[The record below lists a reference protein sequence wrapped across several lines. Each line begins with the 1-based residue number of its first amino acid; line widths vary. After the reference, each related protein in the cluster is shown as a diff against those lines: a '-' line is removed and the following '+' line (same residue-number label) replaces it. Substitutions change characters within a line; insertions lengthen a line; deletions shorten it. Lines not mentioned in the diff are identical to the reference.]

1 MKAFILAAGYGR
13 RLLPLTETSPKP
25 LLKVGETSL
34 IERNIKHILNS
45 GISEIVINISY
56 LGELVREHVIEKFPN
71 ENINFSVEE
80 KPLGTGGGVYK
91 ALPLLGSEPFLC
103 MNADLFHNIKLDN
116 FCSDVESALLVGV
129 PNPKHNKE
137 GDFSLDKDI
146 VKINAE
152 GNDLTWSGISVIN
165 PIIFDSKSFQGTSFN
180 IWKNVLVDYIK
191 KNSIQGIESSD
202 LWIDVGTLDRLKLAN
217 TVYNDQIRL

>member
-1 MKAFILAAGYGR
+1 MKAFILAAGYGK
-13 RLLPLTETSPKP
+13 RLLPLTENSPKP
-25 LLKVGETSL
+25 LLKVGDTSL
-34 IERNIKHILNS
+34 IERNIEHILNS

-56 LGELVREHVIEKFPN
+56 LGALVREHVIEKFPN

-116 FCSDVESALLVGV
+116 LFSDVESALLIGV
-129 PNPKHNKE
+129 PNPEHNQM

-146 VKINAE
+146 VNINTE
-152 GNDLTWSGISVIN
+152 GNDLTWSGISIIN
-165 PIIFDSKSFQGTSFN
+165 PRIFKNKYFESTSFN
-180 IWKNVLVDYIK
+180 IWESVLLEYIK
-191 KNSIQGIESSD
+191 KKSIKGIRSSD

>member
-1 MKAFILAAGYGR
+1 MKAFILAAGYGK
-13 RLLPLTETSPKP
+13 RLLPLTENSPKP
-25 LLKVGETSL
+25 LLKVGDTSL
-34 IERNIKHILNS
+34 IERNIEHILNS

-56 LGELVREHVIEKFPN
+56 LGALVREHVIEKFPN

-116 FCSDVESALLVGV
+116 LFSDVESALLIGV
-129 PNPKHNKE
+129 PNPEHNQM

-146 VKINAE
+146 VNINTE
-152 GNDLTWSGISVIN
+152 GNDLTWSGISIIN
-165 PIIFDSKSFQGTSFN
+165 PKIFKNKYFESTSFN
-180 IWKNVLVDYIK
+180 IWESVLLEYIK
-191 KNSIQGIESSD
+191 KKSIKGIRSSD

-217 TVYNDQIRL
+217 TVYNDQN

>member
-1 MKAFILAAGYGR
+1 MKAFILAAGYGK
-13 RLLPLTETSPKP
+13 RLLPLTENSPKP
-25 LLKVGETSL
+25 LLKVGDISL
-34 IERNIKHILNS
+34 IERNIEHILNS

-56 LGELVREHVIEKFPN
+56 LGALVREHVIEKFPN

-116 FCSDVESALLVGV
+116 LFSDVESALLIGV
-129 PNPKHNKE
+129 PNPEHNQM

-146 VKINAE
+146 VNINTE
-152 GNDLTWSGISVIN
+152 GNDLTWSGISIIN
-165 PIIFDSKSFQGTSFN
+165 PRIFKNKYFESTSFN
-180 IWKNVLVDYIK
+180 IWESVLLEYIK
-191 KNSIQGIESSD
+191 KKSIKGIRSSD

-217 TVYNDQIRL
+217 TVYNDQN

>member
-1 MKAFILAAGYGR
+1 MKAFILAAGYGK
-13 RLLPLTETSPKP
+13 RLLPLTENSPKP
-25 LLKVGETSL
+25 LLKVGDTSL
-34 IERNIKHILNS
+34 IERNIEHILNS

-56 LGELVREHVIEKFPN
+56 LGALVREHVIEKFPN

-116 FCSDVESALLVGV
+116 LFSDVESALLIGV
-129 PNPKHNKE
+129 PNPEHNQM

-146 VKINAE
+146 VNINTE
-152 GNDLTWSGISVIN
+152 GNDLTWSGISIIN
-165 PIIFDSKSFQGTSFN
+165 PRIFKNKYFESTSFN
-180 IWKNVLVDYIK
+180 IWESVLLEYIK
-191 KNSIQGIESSD
+191 KKSIKGIRSSD

-217 TVYNDQIRL
+217 TVYNDQN

>member
-1 MKAFILAAGYGR
+1 MKAFILAAGYGK
-13 RLLPLTETSPKP
+13 RLLPLTENSPKP
-25 LLKVGETSL
+25 LLKVGDTSL
-34 IERNIKHILNS
+34 IERNIEHILNS

-56 LGELVREHVIEKFPN
+56 LGALVREHVIEKFPN

-116 FCSDVESALLVGV
+116 LFSDVESALLIGV
-129 PNPKHNKE
+129 PNPEHNQM

-146 VKINAE
+146 VKINTE
-152 GNDLTWSGISVIN
+152 GNNLTWSGISIIN
-165 PIIFDSKSFQGTSFN
+165 PKIFKNKYFESTSFN
-180 IWKNVLVDYIK
+180 IWESVLLEYIK
-191 KNSIQGIESSD
+191 KKSIKGIRSSD

-217 TVYNDQIRL
+217 TVYNDQN

>member
-1 MKAFILAAGYGR
+1 MKAFILAAGYGK
-13 RLLPLTETSPKP
+13 RLLPLTENSPKP
-25 LLKVGETSL
+25 LLKVGDTSL
-34 IERNIKHILNS
+34 IERNIEHILNS

-56 LGELVREHVIEKFPN
+56 LGALVREHVIEKFPN
-71 ENINFSVEE
+71 ENINFSIEE

-116 FCSDVESALLVGV
+116 LFSDVESALLIGV
-129 PNPKHNKE
+129 PNPEHNQM

-146 VKINAE
+146 VNINTE
-152 GNDLTWSGISVIN
+152 GNDLTWSGISIIN
-165 PIIFDSKSFQGTSFN
+165 PRIFKNKYFESTSFN
-180 IWKNVLVDYIK
+180 IWESVLLEYIK
-191 KNSIQGIESSD
+191 KKSIKGIRSSD

-217 TVYNDQIRL
+217 TVYNDQN

>member
-1 MKAFILAAGYGR
+1 MKAFILAAGYGK
-13 RLLPLTETSPKP
+13 RLLPLTENSPKP
-25 LLKVGETSL
+25 LLKVGDTSL
-34 IERNIKHILNS
+34 IERNIEHILNS

-56 LGELVREHVIEKFPN
+56 LGALVREHVIEKFPN

-116 FCSDVESALLVGV
+116 LFSDVESALLIGV
-129 PNPKHNKE
+129 PNPEHNQM

-146 VKINAE
+146 VNINTE
-152 GNDLTWSGISVIN
+152 GNDLTWSGISIIN
-165 PIIFDSKSFQGTSFN
+165 PRIFKNKYFESTSFN
-180 IWKNVLVDYIK
+180 IWESVILEYIK
-191 KNSIQGIESSD
+191 KKSIKGIRSSD

-217 TVYNDQIRL
+217 TVYNDQN

>member
-1 MKAFILAAGYGR
+1 MKAFILAAGYGK
-13 RLLPLTETSPKP
+13 RLLPLTENSPKP
-25 LLKVGETSL
+25 LLKVGDTSL
-34 IERNIKHILNS
+34 IERNIEHILNS

-56 LGELVREHVIEKFPN
+56 LGALVREHVIEKFPN

-116 FCSDVESALLVGV
+116 LFSDVESALLIGV
-129 PNPKHNKE
+129 PNPEHNQM

-146 VKINAE
+146 VNINTE
-152 GNDLTWSGISVIN
+152 GNDLTWSGISIIN
-165 PIIFDSKSFQGTSFN
+165 PRIFKNKYFESTSFN
-180 IWKNVLVDYIK
+180 IWESVLLEYIK
-191 KNSIQGIESSD
+191 KKSIKGIGSSD

-217 TVYNDQIRL
+217 TVYNDQN

>member
-1 MKAFILAAGYGR
+1 MKAFILAAGYGK
-13 RLLPLTETSPKP
+13 RLLPLTENSPKP
-25 LLKVGETSL
+25 LLKVGDTSL
-34 IERNIKHILNS
+34 IERNIEHILNS

-56 LGELVREHVIEKFPN
+56 LGALVREHVIEKFPN

-116 FCSDVESALLVGV
+116 LFSDVESALLIGV
-129 PNPKHNKE
+129 PNPEHNQM

-146 VKINAE
+146 VNINTE
-152 GNDLTWSGISVIN
+152 GNDLTWSGISIIN
-165 PIIFDSKSFQGTSFN
+165 PKIFKNKYFESTSFN
-180 IWKNVLVDYIK
+180 IWESVLLEHIKNKSIK
-191 KNSIQGIESSD
+191 GIRSSD

-217 TVYNDQIRL
+217 TVYNDQN

>member
-1 MKAFILAAGYGR
+1 MKAFILAAGYGK
-13 RLLPLTETSPKP
+13 RLLPLTENSPKP
-25 LLKVGETSL
+25 LLKVGDTSL
-34 IERNIKHILNS
+34 IERNIEHILNS

-56 LGELVREHVIEKFPN
+56 LGALVRGHVIEKFPN

-116 FCSDVESALLVGV
+116 LFSDVESALLIGV
-129 PNPKHNKE
+129 PNPEHNQM

-146 VKINAE
+146 VNINTE
-152 GNDLTWSGISVIN
+152 GNDLTWSGISIIN
-165 PIIFDSKSFQGTSFN
+165 PIIFKNKYFERTSFN
-180 IWKNVLVDYIK
+180 IWESVLLEYIK
-191 KNSIQGIESSD
+191 KKSIKGIRSSD

-217 TVYNDQIRL
+217 TVYNDQN

>member
-1 MKAFILAAGYGR
+1 MKAFILAAGYGK
-13 RLLPLTETSPKP
+13 RLLPLTENSPKP
-25 LLKVGETSL
+25 LLKVGDTSL
-34 IERNIKHILNS
+34 IERNIEHILNS

-56 LGELVREHVIEKFPN
+56 LGALVREHVIEKFPN

-116 FCSDVESALLVGV
+116 LFSDVESALLIGV
-129 PNPKHNKE
+129 PNPEHNQM

-146 VKINAE
+146 VKINTE
-152 GNDLTWSGISVIN
+152 GNNLTWSGISIIN
-165 PIIFDSKSFQGTSFN
+165 PRIFKNKYFESTSFN
-180 IWKNVLVDYIK
+180 IWESVLLEYIK
-191 KNSIQGIESSD
+191 KKSIKGIRSSD

-217 TVYNDQIRL
+217 TVYNDQN

>member
-1 MKAFILAAGYGR
+1 MKAFILAAGYGK
-13 RLLPLTETSPKP
+13 RLLPLTENSPKP
-25 LLKVGETSL
+25 LLKVGDTSL
-34 IERNIKHILNS
+34 IERNIEHILNS

-56 LGELVREHVIEKFPN
+56 LGALVREHVIEKFPN

-80 KPLGTGGGVYK
+80 KPLGTGGGLYK

-116 FCSDVESALLVGV
+116 LFSDVESALLIGV
-129 PNPKHNKE
+129 PNPEHNQM

-146 VKINAE
+146 VNINTE
-152 GNDLTWSGISVIN
+152 GNDLTWSGISIIN
-165 PIIFDSKSFQGTSFN
+165 PRIFKNKYFESTSFN
-180 IWKNVLVDYIK
+180 IWESVLLEYIK
-191 KNSIQGIESSD
+191 KKSIKGIRSSD

-217 TVYNDQIRL
+217 TVYNDQN

>member
-1 MKAFILAAGYGR
+1 MKAFILAAGYGK
-13 RLLPLTETSPKP
+13 RLLPLTENSPKP
-25 LLKVGETSL
+25 LLKVGDTSL
-34 IERNIKHILNS
+34 IERNIEHILNS

-56 LGELVREHVIEKFPN
+56 LGALVREHVIEKFPN

-116 FCSDVESALLVGV
+116 LFSDVESALLIGV
-129 PNPKHNKE
+129 PNPEHNQM

-146 VKINAE
+146 VNINTE
-152 GNDLTWSGISVIN
+152 GNDHTWSGISIIN
-165 PIIFDSKSFQGTSFN
+165 PRIFKNKYFESTSFN
-180 IWKNVLVDYIK
+180 IWESVLLEYIK
-191 KNSIQGIESSD
+191 KKSIKGIRSSD

-217 TVYNDQIRL
+217 TVYNDQN

>member
-1 MKAFILAAGYGR
+1 MKAFILAAGYGK
-13 RLLPLTETSPKP
+13 RLLPLTENSPKP
-25 LLKVGETSL
+25 LLKVGDTTL
-34 IERNIKHILNS
+34 IERNIEHILNS

-56 LGELVREHVIEKFPN
+56 LGALVREHVIEKFPN

-116 FCSDVESALLVGV
+116 LFSDVESALLIGV
-129 PNPKHNKE
+129 PNPEHNQM

-146 VKINAE
+146 VNINTE
-152 GNDLTWSGISVIN
+152 GNDLTWSGISIIN
-165 PIIFDSKSFQGTSFN
+165 PIIFKNKYFESTSFN
-180 IWKNVLVDYIK
+180 IWESVLLEYIK
-191 KNSIQGIESSD
+191 KKSIKGIRSSD

-217 TVYNDQIRL
+217 TVYNDQN

>member
-1 MKAFILAAGYGR
+1 MKAFILAAGYGK
-13 RLLPLTETSPKP
+13 RLLPLTENSPKP
-25 LLKVGETSL
+25 LLKVGDTSL
-34 IERNIKHILNS
+34 IERNIEHILNS

-116 FCSDVESALLVGV
+116 LFSDVESALLIGV
-129 PNPKHNKE
+129 PNPEHNQM

-146 VKINAE
+146 VNINTE
-152 GNDLTWSGISVIN
+152 GNDLTWSGISIIN
-165 PIIFDSKSFQGTSFN
+165 PRIFKNKYFESTSFN
-180 IWKNVLVDYIK
+180 IWESVLLEYIK
-191 KNSIQGIESSD
+191 KKSIKGIRSSD

-217 TVYNDQIRL
+217 TVYNDQN

>member
-1 MKAFILAAGYGR
+1 MKAFILAAGYGK
-13 RLLPLTETSPKP
+13 RLLPLTENSPKP
-25 LLKVGETSL
+25 LLKVGDTSL
-34 IERNIKHILNS
+34 IERNIEHILNS

-56 LGELVREHVIEKFPN
+56 LGALVREHVIEKFPN

-116 FCSDVESALLVGV
+116 LFSDVESALLIGV
-129 PNPKHNKE
+129 PNPEHNQM
-137 GDFSLDKDI
+137 GDFSLDKEI
-146 VKINAE
+146 VNINTE
-152 GNDLTWSGISVIN
+152 GNDLTLSGISIIN
-165 PIIFDSKSFQGTSFN
+165 PRIFKNKYFERTSFN
-180 IWKNVLVDYIK
+180 IWESVLLEYIK
-191 KNSIQGIESSD
+191 KKSIKGIRSSD

-217 TVYNDQIRL
+217 TVYNDQN

>member
-1 MKAFILAAGYGR
+1 MKAFILAAGYGK
-13 RLLPLTETSPKP
+13 RLLPLTENSPKP
-25 LLKVGETSL
+25 LLKVGDTSL
-34 IERNIKHILNS
+34 IERNIEHILNS

-116 FCSDVESALLVGV
+116 LFSDVESALLIGV
-129 PNPKHNKE
+129 PNPEHNQM

-146 VKINAE
+146 VNINTE
-152 GNDLTWSGISVIN
+152 GNDLTWSGISIIN
-165 PIIFDSKSFQGTSFN
+165 PRIFKNKYFESTSFN
-180 IWKNVLVDYIK
+180 IWESVLLEYIK
-191 KNSIQGIESSD
+191 KKSIKGIRSSD

>member
-1 MKAFILAAGYGR
+1 MKAFILAAGYGK
-13 RLLPLTETSPKP
+13 RLLPLTENSPKP
-25 LLKVGETSL
+25 LLKVGDTSL
-34 IERNIKHILNS
+34 IERNIEHVLNS

-56 LGELVREHVIEKFPN
+56 LGALVREHVIEKFPN
-71 ENINFSVEE
+71 ANINFSVEE

-116 FCSDVESALLVGV
+116 LFSDVESALLIGV
-129 PNPKHNKE
+129 PNPEHNQM

-146 VKINAE
+146 VNINTE
-152 GNDLTWSGISVIN
+152 GNDLTWSGISIIN
-165 PIIFDSKSFQGTSFN
+165 PRIFKNKYFESTSFN
-180 IWKNVLVDYIK
+180 IWESVILEYIK
-191 KNSIQGIESSD
+191 KKSIKGIRSSD

-217 TVYNDQIRL
+217 TVYNDQN

>member
-1 MKAFILAAGYGR
+1 MKAFILAAGYGK
-13 RLLPLTETSPKP
+13 RLLPLTENSPKP
-25 LLKVGETSL
+25 LLKVGDTTL
-34 IERNIKHILNS
+34 IERNIEHILNS

-56 LGELVREHVIEKFPN
+56 LGALVREHVIEKFPN

-116 FCSDVESALLVGV
+116 LFSDVESALLIGV
-129 PNPKHNKE
+129 SNPEHNQM

-146 VKINAE
+146 VNINTE
-152 GNDLTWSGISVIN
+152 GNDLTWSGISIIN
-165 PIIFDSKSFQGTSFN
+165 PRIFKNKYFESTSFN
-180 IWKNVLVDYIK
+180 IWESVLLEYIK
-191 KNSIQGIESSD
+191 KKSIKGIRSSD

-217 TVYNDQIRL
+217 TVYNDQN

>member
-1 MKAFILAAGYGR
+1 MKAFILAAGYGK
-13 RLLPLTETSPKP
+13 RLLPLTENSPKP
-25 LLKVGETSL
+25 LLKVGDTSL
-34 IERNIKHILNS
+34 IERNIEHILNS

-56 LGELVREHVIEKFPN
+56 LGALVREHVIEKFPN

-116 FCSDVESALLVGV
+116 LFSDVESALLIGV
-129 PNPKHNKE
+129 PNPEHNQL

-146 VKINAE
+146 VNINTE
-152 GNDLTWSGISVIN
+152 GNDLTWSGISIIN
-165 PIIFDSKSFQGTSFN
+165 PRIFKNKYFESTSFN
-180 IWKNVLVDYIK
+180 IWESVLLEYIK
-191 KNSIQGIESSD
+191 KKSIKGIRSSD
-202 LWIDVGTLDRLKLAN
+202 VWIDVGTLDRLKLAN
-217 TVYNDQIRL
+217 TVYNDQN

>member
-1 MKAFILAAGYGR
+1 MKAFILAAGYGK
-13 RLLPLTETSPKP
+13 RLLPLTENSPKP
-25 LLKVGETSL
+25 LLKVGDKSL
-34 IERNIKHILNS
+34 IERNIEHILNS

-56 LGELVREHVIEKFPN
+56 LGALVREHVIEKFPN

-116 FCSDVESALLVGV
+116 LFSDVESALLIGV
-129 PNPKHNKE
+129 PNPEHNQM

-146 VKINAE
+146 VNINTE
-152 GNDLTWSGISVIN
+152 GNDLTWSGISIIN
-165 PIIFDSKSFQGTSFN
+165 PRIFKNKYFESTSFN
-180 IWKNVLVDYIK
+180 IWESVLLEYIK
-191 KNSIQGIESSD
+191 KKSIKGIRSSD

-217 TVYNDQIRL
+217 TVYNDQN

>member
-1 MKAFILAAGYGR
+1 MKAFILAAGYGK
-13 RLLPLTETSPKP
+13 RLLPLTENSPKP
-25 LLKVGETSL
+25 LLKVGDTSL
-34 IERNIKHILNS
+34 IERNIEHILNS

-56 LGELVREHVIEKFPN
+56 LGALVREHVIEKFPN

-116 FCSDVESALLVGV
+116 LFSDVESALLIGV
-129 PNPKHNKE
+129 PNPEHNQM

-146 VKINAE
+146 VNINIE
-152 GNDLTWSGISVIN
+152 GNDLTWSGISIIN
-165 PIIFDSKSFQGTSFN
+165 PKIFKNKYFESTSFN
-180 IWKNVLVDYIK
+180 IWESVLLEYIK
-191 KNSIQGIESSD
+191 KKSIKGIRSSD

-217 TVYNDQIRL
+217 TVYNDQN